1 MTNYTLSNEEYEPYI
16 SIYDNKPKKKMGRPK
31 TCTLTDEEKK
41 QRKGDQA
48 KKLYYDNY
56 EYRRLQIKLYQE
68 RIREENKI

>member
-1 MTNYTLSNEEYEPYI
+1 MTNCTLDEPYI
-16 SIYDNKPKKKMGRPK
+16 SIYDKPKKKMGRPK

-41 QRKGDQA
+41 QRKRDQA